1 MRPRLFTPG
10 PTQIPERVIAEMSQ
24 PLQHHRSPEFKQIF
38 AEVSENLKQFFRTAG
53 EVLTLTTSGSG
64 AMESA
69 VVNLLSKGDKVISIE
84 GGKFGE
90 RWGEICR
97 AYGLQVVDIQVPWG
111 DSIPAEEVRTT
122 VRQHSDATAVFM
134 THSETST
141 GVAFDVKGISE
152 VVHAE
157 SDALLIVDGI
167 TSIGVLPFEK
177 DQWHIDVAVSG
188 SQKGVMIP
196 PGLAFIA
203 LNDRAWDRAQN
214 SDLPKYYLSLL
225 KARKALA
232 QQSTP
237 FTPATT
243 LLIGLRLS
251 LEMILADGLPSF
263 WEKYARL
270 AHATREGAKAV
281 GLELFASTPSNALTA
296 IKVPDELDGHK
307 FVQTLRE
314 KYRVTVAGGQSQLK
328 GKIFRVAH
336 MGYYDHLDMV
346 SFASAMEM
354 ALQDLG
360 WRFELGKGV
369 AAVQIAYATAGK

>member
-263 WEKYARL
+263 GKNMRDWRTPPAR
-270 AHATREGAKAV
+270 APKR
-281 GLELFASTPSNALTA
+281 
-296 IKVPDELDGHK
+296 
-307 FVQTLRE
+307 
-314 KYRVTVAGGQSQLK
+314 
-328 GKIFRVAH
+328 
-336 MGYYDHLDMV
+336 
-346 SFASAMEM
+346 
-354 ALQDLG
+354 
-360 WRFELGKGV
+360 
-369 AAVQIAYATAGK
+369 